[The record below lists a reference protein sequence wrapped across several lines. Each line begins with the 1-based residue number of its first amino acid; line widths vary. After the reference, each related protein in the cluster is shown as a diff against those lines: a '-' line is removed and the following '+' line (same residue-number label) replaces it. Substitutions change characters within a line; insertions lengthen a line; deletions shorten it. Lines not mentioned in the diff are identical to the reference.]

1 MQLKLWSCDDY
12 KIHLYFKLEGPG
24 LEGCL
29 LFTQNIF
36 FCWHV
41 YISCC
46 VFFLTG
52 DGVAIQEALY
62 EKTKQKTV
70 PNVFVNGKHVGGC
83 DATIRAHEDGRLAEL
98 LSGVQ
103 YDYDLIVIGGGSGGL
118 AASKVSDCF
127 VVYYFDHYSFIF
139 CNLTTLLYLK

>member
-1 MQLKLWSCDDY
+1 MAVRFIYTLSWK
-12 KIHLYFKLEGPG
+12 G
-24 LEGCL
+24 LVWKDVYCL
-29 LFTQNIF
+29 LKIFLLLACLHLPLCFFFTE
-36 FCWHV
+36 
-41 YISCC
+41 
-46 VFFLTG
+46 

-70 PNVFVNGKHVGGC
+70 PNVFVNEKHVGGC

-103 YDYDLIVIGGGSGGL
+103 YDYDLIVVGGGSGGL

-139 CNLTTLLYLK
+139 CNLGTLLYLK

>member
-1 MQLKLWSCDDY
+1 MSCVVT
-12 KIHLYFKLEGPG
+12 E
-24 LEGCL
+24 
-29 LFTQNIF
+29 
-36 FCWHV
+36 
-41 YISCC
+41 
-46 VFFLTG
+46 
-52 DGVAIQEALY
+52 DGIAIQQALF

-83 DATIRAHEDGRLAEL
+83 DATFQAHKDGRLTEL

-127 VVYYFDHYSFIF
+127 VVYCFGCYSSYILIWEI
-139 CNLTTLLYLK
+139 CCI

>member
-1 MQLKLWSCDDY
+1 MGVRFIYTFSLK
-12 KIHLYFKLEGPG
+12 G
-24 LEGCL
+24 LVRKDVYCL
-29 LFTQNIF
+29 LKIF
-36 FCWHV
+36 LLLACLH
-41 YISCC
+41 
-46 VFFLTG
+46 FLLCFITEDG
-52 DGVAIQEALY
+52 DAVQEALF

-83 DATIRAHEDGRLAEL
+83 DATIQAHKNGRLTEL

-118 AASKVSDCF
+118 AASKVSDYF

-139 CNLTTLLYLK
+139 CNQGNLLYLKYFSF